1 MDSFR
6 IRRTET
12 SGFIPHE
19 KNINRWI
26 HSRIEAEVPL
36 FGMPDHFII
45 QMDFPQKQFAK
56 CNAKRMRNIFIKRL
70 IKRLTN
76 EGSQLIVQI
85 YKPTLLRVA
94 KGQEGTA

>member
-6 IRRTET
+6 MRRTET
-12 SGFIPHE
+12 SGLIPHG
-19 KNINRWI
+19 KDIKLWI
-26 HSRIEAEVPL
+26 HSRTEAVVHL
-36 FGMPDHFII
+36 FGMPHHFII